1 MHRRTILQ
9 ARHLRDDTD
18 PTGGTPTGGGGTGAA
33 AGADKGAGGDDKAG
47 DNGFPENTPVADM
60 TAEQQVAYWKHQ
72 ARKHEQRAES
82 RKDYDAI
89 KAERDRIKAASQ
101 TEAERA
107 IEQAKADAAAAATAA
122 ARAAFAPK
130 LVAAKLEAAL
140 AGRMPADKIAG
151 QVQFLD
157 HTKFLTDAGEVDT
170 DKVMQYAA
178 GLAPAGGQWPDTG
191 QGRRGTKDGPGR
203 GVSAGADMF
212 AASRG
217 KKTT

>member
-1 MHRRTILQ
+1 MGRSILH
-9 ARHLRDDTD
+9 ARHLRMADGE
-18 PTGGTPTGGGGTGAA
+18 PTPGSTAGGGGTATAPAGTGTPAA
-33 AGADKGAGGDDKAG
+33 PDAGA
-47 DNGFPENTPVADM
+47 DNGFPENTPVANM
-60 TAEQQVAYWKHQ
+60 TADQQVAYWKHQ
-72 ARKHEQRAES
+72 SRKHEQRAAE
-82 RKDYDAI
+82 RADYDTI

-101 TEAERA
+101 TEAEKA

-140 AGRMPADKIAG
+140 AGKMPADKIAG
-151 QVQFLD
+151 QVAFLD
-157 HTKFLTDAGEVDT
+157 HSKFLTADGEVDT